1 MRVVMIAGMPLFLAL
16 AACGAAEEAFNEVG
30 KGVEAEQAAAAQR
43 AAYSPAQAA
52 YAAANDRMHAGMSD
66 IPADADVAFMQGMI
80 PHHQGAIDMA
90 RVVLEHGDDEATK
103 ALARRVIAA
112 QEGEIAEMQAWL
124 TKNGAAA
131 PAATADPAA
140 PVDHSAMGH

>member
-1 MRVVMIAGMPLFLAL
+1 MRAMMIAGLPLLLAL
-16 AACGAAEEAFNEVG
+16 TGCEESTHSVKIDLPADAATETRN
-30 KGVEAEQAAAAQR
+30 
-43 AAYSPAQAA
+43 PAQAA
-52 YAAANDRMHAGMSD
+52 FAAANDRMHAGMSD

-112 QEGEIAEMQAWL
+112 QEGEIAEMRDWL
-124 TKNGAAA
+124 AKNGAAA
-131 PAATADPAA
+131 PAAAADPAA
-140 PVDHSAMGH
+140 PGDHSAMGH

>member
-1 MRVVMIAGMPLFLAL
+1 MRAMMIVGLPLIIAL
-16 AACGAAEEAFNEVG
+16 AGCDAAVEGFNAVG
-30 KGVEAEQAAAAQR
+30 EGVEAEQAAAARR
-43 AAYSPAQAA
+43 AAYTPAQVAF
-52 YAAANDRMHAGMSD
+52 AAANDRMHAGMSD
-66 IPADADVAFMQGMI
+66 IPADADVAFMAGMI

-112 QEGEIAEMQAWL
+112 QEGEIAEMRDWL
-124 TKNGAAA
+124 AKNGAAA
-131 PAATADPAA
+131 PAAAADPAA